1 MTEAGNLSPPPRV
14 AQPDG
19 DLLARLP
26 HWTVALILLA
36 PVLLVG
42 QGSLLLLVP
51 GMSDGDRQSYGL
63 AALFLLAL
71 FLPGAVKR
79 LKWRHG
85 LVMLGFAALAIG
97 AAEALSFLH
106 VPRAAAFPA
115 PVLIPLGVVIL
126 VLLVGMG
133 EALLARQR
141 DGRTLGWVAG
151 AAIAAG
157 CAAAVVGDFVLW
169 SNWQVNVP
177 LGGGAY
183 EHLKVGFLAYQ
194 LLVSMLTWMGVP
206 AALAAGRGAGRGSP
220 SLMATVAR
228 ASRPGV
234 TAAVMGGAVAAFVGF
249 YGLAAYPLAERSV
262 DGKGPFPRSQGAMLL
277 ELRGRDSDFERF
289 WHDLENADW
298 TQGPGAAGFPD
309 WRDTYVGI
317 LSRHD
322 GAETAAR
329 LSALLLSKPAQTLAW
344 FAAELLAENK
354 RYETAPLLMRFALR
368 GRDGSPSLMATA
380 LALERMKFPQAAY
393 PTLREAAVYA
403 QRTRGAKE
411 GEDFELEPCY
421 RERLTDLL
429 GRDAGPN
436 YLAWEKLYGEAA
448 REAPTPLAP
457 ETRAET
463 DLTIQSF
470 IQYWQARARLQDAR
484 RRLAE
489 KMIADDGKLDAI
501 AAFEQWL
508 YRFGDDPRPPAP
520 DEEVK
525 AGARLAREYLDKA
538 AKALTVTGPNWNAPT
553 TQAFADEIDAY
564 AARLDAAIEQHLG
577 PPAAPQAVQPP

>member
-1 MTEAGNLSPPPRV
+1 LRR
-14 AQPDG
+14 
-19 DLLARLP
+19 LLARLP
-26 HWTVALILLA
+26 HWAVALILLA

-51 GMSDGDRQSYGL
+51 GMGDGDRQSYGL

-71 FLPGAVKR
+71 FLPGSVKR
-79 LKWRHG
+79 LNWRHG

-97 AAEALSFLH
+97 AAEALSSFR

-126 VLLVGMG
+126 VLLVGVG

-141 DGRTLGWVAG
+141 NGRTLGWVAG

-157 CAAAVVGDFVLW
+157 CAAAVVGDFILW
-169 SNWQVNVP
+169 SDWQVNVP

-194 LLVSMLTWMGVP
+194 LLASMLAWTGVP
-206 AALAAGRGAGRGSP
+206 AALAAGREAWRGR
-220 SLMATVAR
+220 A
-228 ASRPGV
+228 GV

-262 DGKGPFPRSQGAMLL
+262 DGKGPFTRSQGAMLL
-277 ELRGRDSDFERF
+277 ALRGRDPDFERF

-298 TQGPGAAGFPD
+298 TQGPGATGFPD
-309 WRDTYVGI
+309 WRDTYVGL

-329 LSALLLSKPAQTLAW
+329 LSALLLAKPAQTLAW
-344 FAAELLAENK
+344 FAADLLADNN

-368 GRDGSPSLMATA
+368 GRDGSDACA
-380 LALERMKFPQAAY
+380 RALENMNFPQAAY

-403 QRTRGAKE
+403 QRTQGTKE
-411 GEDFELEPCY
+411 GEDFELDPCY

-436 YLAWEKLYGEAA
+436 YLAWEELYGEAA
-448 REAPTPLAP
+448 REAPTPLTP

-463 DLTIQSF
+463 DRTIQSF
-470 IQYWQARARLQDAR
+470 IQYWQARARLQGAR

-538 AKALTVTGPNWNAPT
+538 AKTLTVAGPDWNAPA
-553 TQAFADEIDAY
+553 TQAFAEEIDAY
-564 AARLDAAIEQHLG
+564 SDRVDAAIEQHLG
-577 PPAAPQAVQPP
+577 PPETAKPSR